1 MMLRDGV
8 PEGVLKPSRISE
20 AISIATGE
28 YSHTLVSPT
37 ADITIS
43 KGEVGVVGAIS
54 WT

>member
-1 MMLRDGV
+1 MMLRDGG
-8 PEGVLKPSRISE
+8 PESALKPSRISE

-37 ADITIS
+37 TDITIG
-43 KGEVGVVGAIS
+43 KGEIGVVGTIS

>member
-1 MMLRDGV
+1 MLRDGI

-37 ADITIS
+37 SDIAIAR
-43 KGEVGVVGAIS
+43 GEIGVVGTIS